1 MQLLPLHRLSKPQ
14 ASSLKPQAS
23 RKRLYRWRR
32 NPIPGCKAPN
42 GGAFGESCG
51 PNNGTHPGD
60 YQFPPAGEDRT
71 RPGQLLGGFG
81 AGGCYG
87 APYGAGCGQP
97 GMPNPSPSGD
107 LTKIWD
113 HIFHFNIVDTLRVP
127 LLLEAGE
134 YILSFRWVSERIF
147 EPPLPTGCSLCGVVS

>member
-1 MQLLPLHRLSKPQ
+1 M
-14 ASSLKPQAS
+14 
-23 RKRLYRWRR
+23 
-32 NPIPGCKAPN
+32 GN

-51 PNNGTHPGD
+51 PHNGTHPDD
-60 YQFPPAGEDRT
+60 YQFTPPGRDLS

-97 GMPNPSPSGD
+97 GMPHPSGD

-113 HIFHFNIVDTLRVP
+113 HIFHFNIVDTLVVP
-127 LLLEAGE
+127 EHIESGE
-134 YILSFRWVSERIF
+134 YVLSFRWDCEQTPQIWSTCADVTI
-147 EPPLPTGCSLCGVVS
+147 